1 MLTVSQ
7 IKNVQCTINNNNI
20 RFKAGVRSN
29 YGANVINN
37 TTDVRHEGSFLTDF
51 LGTIKQSPI
60 FYNNN
65 KQSSTFQDTLKQRQE
80 SIENGLKVERKTLNA
95 IA

>member
-1 MLTVSQ
+1 MLTVSK
-7 IKNVQCTINNNNI
+7 IKNVQSTINNI
-20 RFKAGVRSN
+20 RFKSGVRSN

-37 TTDVRHEGSFLTDF
+37 TSDAKNEGSFLTDF

-60 FYNNN
+60 FYE
-65 KQSSTFQDTLKQRQE
+65 TFMQRQA
-80 SIENGLKVERKTLNA
+80 SIEKGLDVEGKKLHA

>member
-1 MLTVSQ
+1 MLTVDKIS
-7 IKNVQCTINNNNI
+7 NVQSTINRNI
-20 RFKAGVRSN
+20 SFKSGVQQN

-37 TTDVRHEGSFLTDF
+37 TSTKHEGSFLTDF

-60 FYNNN
+60 FFE
-65 KQSSTFQDTLKQRQE
+65 TFFQRQM
-80 SIENGLKVERKTLNA
+80 SIEKGLEQEQNKIDA

>member
-1 MLTVSQ
+1 MLTVSP
-7 IKNVQCTINNNNI
+7 IKNVQSTINNI
-20 RFKAGVRSN
+20 SFKAGVRSN

-37 TTDVRHEGSFLTDF
+37 TTDVRKEGSFLGDF

-60 FYNNN
+60 FY
-65 KQSSTFQDTLKQRQE
+65 QTFFQRQA
-80 SIENGLKVERKTLNA
+80 SIEKGLEVEQNKINA